1 MHFAI
6 MPPSM
11 VTVSL
16 SAAARHDNRG
26 IKHNF
31 FNLGVPTDVVL
42 KPKLGAEEPDR
53 KSKEAGLTRRGEV
66 LIRICCR
73 HDEFEPGHEAEI
85 AKMVEASLRFGS
97 VDNGFPT
104 QGDRIGV
111 GVSRQLPLDVG
122 QHRVSHVRNTGFFSS
137 HL

>member
-1 MHFAI
+1 
-6 MPPSM
+6 M

-16 SAAARHDNRG
+16 SAAARHDDRG

-66 LIRICCR
+66 LTRICCR

-97 VDNGFPT
+97 VDNG
-104 QGDRIGV
+104 V